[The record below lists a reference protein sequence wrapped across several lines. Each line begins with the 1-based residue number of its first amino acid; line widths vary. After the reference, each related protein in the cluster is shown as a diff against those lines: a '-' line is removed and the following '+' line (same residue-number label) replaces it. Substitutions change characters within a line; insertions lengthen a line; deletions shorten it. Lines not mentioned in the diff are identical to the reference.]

1 MEAMTGQIAALI
13 VGAMLFFSGVIAPLV
28 FKVLQAD
35 DAGRFLRAMFPLYYV
50 VLGVTAVLGA
60 VVAVLAG
67 QSLAAWLFALTA
79 ALLLASRFI
88 AVPIIN
94 AARDKMLAGDAAAKS
109 RFDLWHRGTVVANL
123 FEIII
128 LAVIMYGA
136 AA

>member
-50 VLGVTAVLGA
+50 VLGVTAVLGS

-67 QSLAAWLFALTA
+67 QSLAAWLFAL
-79 ALLLASRFI
+79 
-88 AVPIIN
+88 
-94 AARDKMLAGDAAAKS
+94 
-109 RFDLWHRGTVVANL
+109 
-123 FEIII
+123 
-128 LAVIMYGA
+128 
-136 AA
+136 